1 MEVVGA
7 IVESHT
13 AKTAKITAAIFLPN
27 VTTIDAHGIYSNF
40 RWHNNHGRFQPFNL
54 AQ

>member
-13 AKTAKITAAIFLPN
+13 AKTAKITAAIFLLLN
-27 VTTIDAHGIYSNF
+27 MILMVLIYY
-40 RWHNNHGRFQPFNL
+40 HQTM
-54 AQ
+54 

>member
-13 AKTAKITAAIFLPN
+13 AKTAKITAAIFFLLSMILILSSIKTVGEIIP
-27 VTTIDAHGIYSNF
+27 
-40 RWHNNHGRFQPFNL
+40 
-54 AQ
+54 